1 MVTAPRPWFVTDS
14 GFGARLDEADRTV
27 FRRVCPDR
35 FFAKDE
41 AVFREGDPAE
51 SLHVVAQG
59 RIKLVRYTADGRER
73 ILAIVGPDDLIG
85 EAFLREDA
93 AYRADAIALGD
104 DVVTCPMSRGQ
115 FQQLSLQAPSFALAF
130 AEILAQNL
138 FRCRDR
144 LAGGYAPIKTRVAHA
159 LLEQAERFGREVDD
173 DPDWVELE
181 TELRHEEIAS
191 LIGATRVSVSTAVG
205 ELRQDGLLQG
215 TRGRY
220 RLHVPAL
227 RSLDLEG

>member
-1 MVTAPRPWFVTDS
+1 MAHAPRPWFVTDS
-14 GFGARLDEADRTV
+14 GFGARLDDADMAI

-35 FFAKDE
+35 FYAKDE
-41 AVFREGDPAE
+41 PVFREGDPAE

-85 EAFLREDA
+85 EAFLQEGA
-93 AYRADAIALGD
+93 GYRADAIAMGD
-104 DVVTCPMSRGQ
+104 DVITCPMSRRQ
-115 FQQLSLQAPSFALAF
+115 FQQLSLQAPGFPLAF
-130 AEILAQNL
+130 AEILAQTL

-144 LAGGYAPIKTRVAHA
+144 LAGGYAPIKVRVAQA
-159 LLEQAERFGREVDD
+159 LLEQAERFGRPVDGE
-173 DPDWVELE
+173 PDWRELD

-191 LIGATRVSVSTAVG
+191 LIGATRVSVSTAVS
-205 ELRQDGLLQG
+205 ELRRDGLLEG

-220 RLHVPAL
+220 RLHAPAL
-227 RSLDLEG
+227 ASIELDV